1 VDERG
6 EARVPI
12 HFFEGVDDLRAIAI
26 TEEAAPVV
34 TSATGP
40 HLVDL
45 VNGYARTRTS

>member
-1 VDERG
+1 MDERG